1 MPCCSPTCIYVYV
14 SIIGVYRARFG
25 YVRFALQSQ
34 LFSVYLR
41 PDDPVKK
48 FKRDSPSCAAAQVE
62 EERFDCVEVGALDPE
77 EGGVE
82 KHHH

>member
-1 MPCCSPTCIYVYV
+1 
-14 SIIGVYRARFG
+14 
-25 YVRFALQSQ
+25 
-34 LFSVYLR
+34 VYLR